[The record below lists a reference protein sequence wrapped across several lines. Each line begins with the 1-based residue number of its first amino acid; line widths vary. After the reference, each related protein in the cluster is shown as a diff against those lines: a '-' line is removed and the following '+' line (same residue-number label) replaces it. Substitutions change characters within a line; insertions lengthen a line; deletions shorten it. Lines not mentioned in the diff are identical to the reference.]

1 MGWAETLRLGQEHK
15 GELGPGVD
23 IGNYIASGVVVFNLR
38 TRAVKWKQHLD
49 MSTDHTTFRAYA
61 YSAPTLADLDR
72 DGRLEVILG
81 TSMVCTL
88 LYTYV
93 SYGYWSLCLFSS
105 KLFFD
110 GAEKSSLGW

>member
-1 MGWAETLRLGQEHK
+1 MGQEHK
-15 GELGPGVD
+15 GEIDPGVD

-49 MSTDHTTFRAYA
+49 MSTDHTTYRAYA

-88 LYTYV
+88 LYSYL
-93 SYGYWSLCLFSS
+93 SYGHKSLCLFSS
-105 KLFFD
+105 ILFSD
-110 GAEKSSLGW
+110 GQKKTA